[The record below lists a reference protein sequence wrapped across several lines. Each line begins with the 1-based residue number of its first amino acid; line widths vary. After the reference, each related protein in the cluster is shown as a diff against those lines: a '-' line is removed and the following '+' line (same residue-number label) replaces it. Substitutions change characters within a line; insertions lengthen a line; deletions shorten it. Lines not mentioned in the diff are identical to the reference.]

1 MLRVFAPAHLCPVHL
16 QKGEREAAQMQ
27 QCKAWWDEQ
36 AALAD
41 QQRQQELQDKQVQA
55 VTVR

>member
-1 MLRVFAPAHLCPVHL
+1 M
-16 QKGEREAAQMQ
+16 AQMQ

-41 QQRQQELQDKQVQA
+41 QQRQQQLQEKHDLA
-55 VTVR
+55 VTVK